1 MKIAV
6 AKEIVPGER
15 RVALVPESV
24 SKLTTAG
31 FSVAVQQ
38 GAGAAAHFRDAD
50 YEKVGAEIVAD
61 KRTLWGDADIILKV
75 QRPVQ
80 DDTLDA
86 HELDL
91 PKEGA
96 VLVGM
101 LNTLIEPHIAQR
113 LAERNVTGIGLE
125 AIPRIARAQSMDVLS
140 SMASIVGYRAAIIA
154 AHRLS
159 KYMPLLITAAG
170 TVPPAKGLVLGAGVA
185 GLQAIATARR
195 LGAVLEA
202 FDVRP
207 AVKEQVESLGASF
220 VEVDYGV
227 DTETEGGYAKE
238 LPPDA
243 QERQRAAI
251 HERIK
256 GVDFV
261 ITTASIPGRRAPL
274 LVTKEMVEDMKPG
287 SVIVDTA
294 AETGGNCELTKP
306 GETVV
311 IDGVTI
317 VGPVNMP
324 SDMATVASQFFSRNV
339 TNLLMH
345 MQQDGRLQWN
355 FDDEITAGVTITH
368 AGEVRHEPTK
378 ALLSEKE

>member
-6 AKEIVPGER
+6 AKEIVAGER

-24 SKLTTAG
+24 AKLTAAG
-31 FSVAVQQ
+31 YSVAVQK
-38 GAGAAAHFRDAD
+38 GAGIAAHFADAD
-50 YEKVGAEIVAD
+50 YEKAGAELVSD
-61 KRTLWGDADIILKV
+61 KRALWSEADIVLKV
-75 QRPVQ
+75 QRPVH
-80 DDTLDA
+80 DDELGV
-86 HELDL
+86 HELEL
-91 PKEGA
+91 PKEGG

-101 LNTLIEPHIAQR
+101 LNTLFEPEIAKR

-140 SMASIVGYRAAIIA
+140 SMASIGGYRAAIIA
-154 AHRLS
+154 AHQLS

-170 TVPPAKGLVLGAGVA
+170 TVPPAKGLILGAGVA

-243 QERQRAAI
+243 QDRQRAAI
-251 HERIK
+251 HERIRE
-256 GVDFV
+256 VDFV
-261 ITTASIPGRRAPL
+261 ISTAAIPGKRAPVL
-274 LVTKEMVEDMKPG
+274 ITKEMVADMKPG
-287 SVIVDTA
+287 SVIVDMA
-294 AETGGNCELTKP
+294 AETGGNCELTKA
-306 GETVV
+306 GEIVDV
-311 IDGVTI
+311 NGVKI
-317 VGPVNMP
+317 VGPVNLP
-324 SDMATVASQFFSRNV
+324 SDMATVSSQFFSRNV
-339 TNLLMH
+339 TNLLLYMTK
-345 MQQDGRLQWN
+345 DGRLELD
-355 FDDEITAGVTITH
+355 FDDQITAGVCITH

>member
-6 AKEIVPGER
+6 AKEIVAGER

-24 SKLTTAG
+24 AELTAAG
-31 FSVAVQQ
+31 YSVAVQK
-38 GAGAAAHFRDAD
+38 GAGIAAHFADVD
-50 YEKVGAEIVAD
+50 YEKAGAELVSD
-61 KRTLWGDADIILKV
+61 KRALWSEADIVLKV
-75 QRPVQ
+75 QRPVH
-80 DDTLDA
+80 DDELGV
-86 HELDL
+86 HELEL
-91 PKEGA
+91 PKEGG

-101 LNTLIEPHIAQR
+101 LNTLFEPEIAKR

-125 AIPRIARAQSMDVLS
+125 AIPASAGTKHGRAV
-140 SMASIVGYRAAIIA
+140 VHGVHRGYRAAIRRASAVEVHAA
-154 AHRLS
+154 AHYRGR
-159 KYMPLLITAAG
+159 YRAACQR
-170 TVPPAKGLVLGAGVA
+170 VDLGRGVA

-243 QERQRAAI
+243 QDRQRAAI
-251 HERIK
+251 HERIRE
-256 GVDFV
+256 VDFV
-261 ITTASIPGRRAPL
+261 ISTAAIPGKRAPVL
-274 LVTKEMVEDMKPG
+274 ITKEMVADMKPG
-287 SVIVDTA
+287 SVIVDMA
-294 AETGGNCELTKP
+294 AETGGNCELTKA
-306 GETVV
+306 GEIVDV
-311 IDGVTI
+311 NGVKI
-317 VGPVNMP
+317 VGPVNLP
-324 SDMATVASQFFSRNV
+324 SDMATVSSQFFSRNV
-339 TNLLMH
+339 TNLLLYMTK
-345 MQQDGRLQWN
+345 DGRLELD
-355 FDDEITAGVTITH
+355 FDDQITAGVCITH